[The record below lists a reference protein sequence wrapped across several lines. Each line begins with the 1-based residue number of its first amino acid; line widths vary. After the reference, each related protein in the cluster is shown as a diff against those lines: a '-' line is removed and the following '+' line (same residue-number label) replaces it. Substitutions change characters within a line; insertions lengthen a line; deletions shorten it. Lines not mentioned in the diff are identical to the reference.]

1 MDKIVML
8 KGTDKVRKRVCVV
21 FGAKGN
27 EGATNAIK
35 MLLDIFITE
44 AKLGFSRGIDL
55 KIHKDNSVSI
65 RSYDDGFILDETID
79 EGKPIF
85 EKVFCELYAEDRYI
99 DDYYGFLGE
108 KHNRL
113 YGRNDTDLSFKTE
126 KDHQHNLCCV
136 QYASRFMRVE
146 ATRDGIK
153 KFVEFK
159 DGCLANEMR
168 KENFQEESNTFIH
181 FQLEDEVFEEKVA
194 VFTKDIEDYLKCA
207 AIAIPNLKCKIQDER
222 CNNEVV
228 YQYQ

>member
-8 KGTDKVRKRVCVV
+8 KGPDRVRKRVCVV

-85 EKVFCELYAEDRYI
+85 EKVFCELSTIIMA
-99 DDYYGFLGE
+99 F
-108 KHNRL
+108 
-113 YGRNDTDLSFKTE
+113 
-126 KDHQHNLCCV
+126 
-136 QYASRFMRVE
+136 
-146 ATRDGIK
+146 
-153 KFVEFK
+153 
-159 DGCLANEMR
+159 
-168 KENFQEESNTFIH
+168 
-181 FQLEDEVFEEKVA
+181 
-194 VFTKDIEDYLKCA
+194 
-207 AIAIPNLKCKIQDER
+207 
-222 CNNEVV
+222 
-228 YQYQ
+228 